1 MARDPEG
8 PPDHQEL
15 VDALMAALEPVIA
28 EYMKREPAHL
38 VTPVLLDI
46 LTGYGE
52 KIICSVNAG
61 GVVALPVTIASPSR
75 QLQRHRLQSP
85 IPAKTARTGSRAIST
100 NRDSFP

>member
-1 MARDPEG
+1 
-8 PPDHQEL
+8 
-15 VDALMAALEPVIA
+15 MAALEPVIA

-61 GVVALPVTIASPSR
+61 GAMALTVTIASPSQ
-75 QLQRHRLQSP
+75 QLQRHRLQS
-85 IPAKTARTGSRAIST
+85 ANCFSSRRIGKRFEPCQQLRPLLLVKPFTERPSKQ
-100 NRDSFP
+100 FQF